1 MNQNIFKASSVKYS
15 VSVIV
20 WIIVVDALMQTQHF
34 HDEVIL
40 TKVNVIITAASYIK
54 YSEKYHFL
62 FQNVE

>member
-1 MNQNIFKASSVKYS
+1 MKYS